1 MWCFEH
7 QIMGKFYRTASQIV
21 VFCLAFI
28 CALTL
33 SSCKK
38 KTTSNVIIVK
48 KPVEVK
54 SKKPQKIGDATSV
67 NTVKWQGNTYKIE
80 TSIKAD
86 TTLPLASDGTSEFYD
101 NRVNVCI
108 LRSDGSEFFAGSFTK
123 SNFKSYVDES
133 YYKNGALLGIVFD
146 KVVGNQLR
154 FAASVGSPDKS
165 SDEYVPLVLTVNNLG
180 TVSISKY
187 VATSDDDSDI

>member
-1 MWCFEH
+1 MWCFDH
-7 QIMGKFYRTASQIV
+7 QIMRKFYHTASQIV
-21 VFCLAFI
+21 VFSLAFI
-28 CALTL
+28 CALAL

-38 KTTSNVIIVK
+38 KTHSNIIIVK

-54 SKKPQKIGDATSV
+54 AKKPQKIGDATSV

-101 NRVNVCI
+101 NRVNVRI

-187 VATSDDDSDI
+187 VATDADDSDL

>member
-101 NRVNVCI
+101 NRVNVRI

-133 YYKNGALLGIVFD
+133 IVFD

-187 VATSDDDSDI
+187 VATDADDSDI

>member
-1 MWCFEH
+1 MWCSEH

-101 NRVNVCI
+101 NRVNVRI

-146 KVVGNQLR
+146 NVGNQLR

>member
-1 MWCFEH
+1 M
-7 QIMGKFYRTASQIV
+7 
-21 VFCLAFI
+21 
-28 CALTL
+28 
-33 SSCKK
+33 
-38 KTTSNVIIVK
+38 
-48 KPVEVK
+48 
-54 SKKPQKIGDATSV
+54 
-67 NTVKWQGNTYKIE
+67 
-80 TSIKAD
+80 
-86 TTLPLASDGTSEFYD
+86 ASDGTSEFYD
-101 NRVNVCI
+101 NRVNVRI

-123 SNFKSYVDES
+123 SNFKSYVDEN

>member
-1 MWCFEH
+1 M
-7 QIMGKFYRTASQIV
+7 
-21 VFCLAFI
+21 
-28 CALTL
+28 
-33 SSCKK
+33 
-38 KTTSNVIIVK
+38 K

-101 NRVNVCI
+101 NRVNVRI

-154 FAASVGSPDKS
+154 FAASVGSPDTFRLCS
-165 SDEYVPLVLTVNNLG
+165 LLIIWVQCQFLSTLQPATTILISN
-180 TVSISKY
+180 SIYFS
-187 VATSDDDSDI
+187 A